1 MWALP
6 GLRHRATHFSL
17 AAFSLPTGN
26 GQIWFPLQ
34 MENVDMHFF
43 VHRKNDKKMLIQKL
57 LCCIKDDLSCERKT
71 MPKIK
76 DLEFSYH
83 FEEYLFSSVVVK
95 LTCVI

>member
-6 GLRHRATHFSL
+6 GFRHRATHLSL
-17 AAFSLPTGN
+17 AAFPLHTGN

-34 MENVDMHFF
+34 MENVDMHF
-43 VHRKNDKKMLIQKL
+43 VCTGKNDKKMLIQKMF
-57 LCCIKDDLSCERKT
+57 CCIKDDISCERKT
-71 MPKIK
+71 MLKIK

-83 FEEYLFSSVVVK
+83 FEEYLFSSVVAK